1 MVNHVKP
8 KVLLISWNEGYAK
21 QQAARYECEGWDV
34 TLESEDGARAYKL
47 AAENKYDVAVVYMAF
62 RAKHGIETAR
72 AIHERKSTSD
82 IPFIFVFQ

>member
-1 MVNHVKP
+1 MKP

-34 TLESEDGARAYKL
+34 TQECEDGGRAYEL
-47 AAENKYDVAVVYMAF
+47 AAQKKPDAIAVYMAYEP
-62 RAKHGIETAR
+62 KHGIETAR
-72 AIHERKSTSD
+72 AIRERKSTSD